1 MYPVLKEG
9 VSIGTF
15 QYEGSGATH
24 YYIENANGEEF
35 EISRRLWDA
44 LLKADGTRPLDL
56 PDNGR
61 RILPKLK
68 RHGLVRTSRF
78 VQDDGLFNRFILFP
92 VGNRLQA
99 GRLVFKALNAA
110 LPAVAILIF
119 AIGIYV
125 TTSEGEESGYNF
137 NWWLYYG
144 LIALSL
150 ALHEL
155 GHLIA
160 GLAYGYNIS
169 DTGILLLGI
178 IPLGAYVAH
187 EDKKDATKA
196 EKIQFALAGVEVN
209 LLIAGVCLLLAMQP
223 YQWSLTMFSVAN
235 VNVLLA
241 GINLLPAS
249 GLDGESAL
257 SAACGIDSIGEVA
270 RKWLTNKNR
279 RQKLF
284 RAGLPGYACFFVFSI
299 TMISKVIIWL
309 LIGLDVVSVFFS
321 VF

>member
-1 MYPVLKEG
+1 
-9 VSIGTF
+9 
-15 QYEGSGATH
+15 
-24 YYIENANGEEF
+24 
-35 EISRRLWDA
+35 
-44 LLKADGTRPLDL
+44 
-56 PDNGR
+56 
-61 RILPKLK
+61 
-68 RHGLVRTSRF
+68 
-78 VQDDGLFNRFILFP
+78 
-92 VGNRLQA
+92 
-99 GRLVFKALNAA
+99 
-110 LPAVAILIF
+110 
-119 AIGIYV
+119 
-125 TTSEGEESGYNF
+125 
-137 NWWLYYG
+137 
-144 LIALSL
+144 
-150 ALHEL
+150 L

>member
-9 VSIGTF
+9 ASIGTF
-15 QYEGSGATH
+15 QYEGSDTTH
-24 YYIENANGEEF
+24 YYIENADGEEF

-61 RILPKLK
+61 RVLPKLK

-92 VGNRLQA
+92 IGNRLQA
-99 GRLVFKALNAA
+99 GKLIFKALNAA

-125 TTSEGEESGYNF
+125 TTTEGKGSGCKIS
-137 NWWLYYG
+137 WLLYYG

-150 ALHEL
+150 ALHEF

-209 LLIAGVCLLLAMQP
+209 LLIAGICLLLAMQS
-223 YQWSLTMFSVAN
+223 YQLSLTMLSVAN
-235 VNVLLA
+235 VNVILA

-257 SAACGIDSIGEVA
+257 STACGIDSIGEVA
-270 RKWLTNKNR
+270 RVWLTKKKR
-279 RQKLF
+279 RQKLL
-284 RAGLPGYACFFVFSI
+284 RAGLLGYACFCVFSI
-299 TMISKVIIWL
+299 MMISKIIFWL
-309 LIGLDVVSVFFS
+309 LIGLDVASVFFNI
-321 VF
+321 F

>member
-15 QYEGSGATH
+15 QHEDSGATH
-24 YYIENANGEEF
+24 YFIESADGEKF

-68 RHGLVRTSRF
+68 RQGLVRTSRF
-78 VQDDGLFNRFILFP
+78 VQDNGLFNRFILFSI
-92 VGNRLQA
+92 GNRLQA